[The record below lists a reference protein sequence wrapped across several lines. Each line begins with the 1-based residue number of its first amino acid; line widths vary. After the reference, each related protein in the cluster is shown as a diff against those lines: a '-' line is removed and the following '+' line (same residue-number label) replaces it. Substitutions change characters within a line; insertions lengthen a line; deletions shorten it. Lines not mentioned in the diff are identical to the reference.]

1 MTGSA
6 AQVTKAPLIL
16 LEGEVREGDIAVI
29 ANRDGGFAVCRR
41 GMGINENLR
50 VGAIRPG

>member
-1 MTGSA
+1 MTSSA

-16 LEGEVREGDIAVI
+16 LEGDIAVI